1 MPVVARAALNEGP
14 GPQGREAGANRV
26 RLIALGS
33 PGPLDD
39 RTPRHPTVI
48 WAADPGQGPR

>member
-14 GPQGREAGANRV
+14 VPQGREAGANRV

-39 RTPRHPTVI
+39 RAPRHPTVI